1 MLQID
6 NLWKGFHLG
15 TEFENRIFEDFSIKI
30 ESHTATALIG
40 SNGCGKS
47 TLLNLIAGTLSPE
60 AGNIF
65 INKTDVTSLLEAD
78 RAKYFGR
85 VYQSPT
91 KGVAPSLTLLENMA
105 LADKKAE
112 SFGLRSL
119 IRKDRIDYYREK
131 LKTLQLGLENQLY
144 TKVRFLS
151 GGQQQ
156 SVSLLLATM
165 KNPELLLLDEHT
177 AALDPKTS
185 AIVMD
190 KTMQLVREHR
200 MTTVMITHNMQD
212 ATRFADRIVML
223 DRGKIVLD
231 IPAYQITAL
240 ELQQLYLEKQQLQI
254 SA

>member
-1 MLQID
+1 MLHIEH
-6 NLWKGFHLG
+6 LWKGFHLG
-15 TEFENRIFEDFSIKI
+15 TEFENKIFEDFSIDI
-30 ESHTATALIG
+30 ESQTATALIG

-47 TLLNLIAGTLSPE
+47 TLLNLIAGTLAPE
-60 AGNIF
+60 SGSIF
-65 INKTDVTSLLEAD
+65 INETNVTPLLEAD

-91 KGVAPSLTLLENMA
+91 KGVAPSLTLLENLA
-105 LADKKAE
+105 LADKKME
-112 SFGLRSL
+112 KFGLRSL
-119 IRKDRIDYYREK
+119 IRKERIEYYRE
-131 LKTLQLGLENQLY
+131 LVKTLQLGLENQLN
-144 TKVRFLS
+144 TRVRFLS

-185 AIVMD
+185 AIVME
-190 KTMQLVREHR
+190 KTMQLVRDRR
-200 MTTVMITHNMQD
+200 MTTVMITHNMED

-223 DRGKIVLD
+223 DRGKVVLD
-231 IPAYQITAL
+231 VPAHKITAQ
-240 ELQQLYLEKQQLQI
+240 ELHQLYIEKQQLQR